1 MPNAKGGKKFKRG
14 KKNSSIE
21 KKLIYKNPKEE
32 QEYAKVIS
40 ACGNGRFTIQCFDGR
55 DRLGII
61 AGNMRKRVWVNKD
74 DIVLISR
81 WGFST
86 DDNKCSII
94 HKYDSDEVKKLQKNN
109 EFPETI
115 RLDPDSEFNNN
126 DEDMITFEYDDL
138 SDLSDLEEEEEK
150 PEEEKKSEEEINLDE
165 I

>member
-21 KKLIYKNPKEE
+21 KKLIYKDPKEE

-74 DIVLISR
+74 DIVNTIDNNATE
-81 WGFST
+81 ST
-86 DDNKCSII
+86 MKGN
-94 HKYDSDEVKKLQKNN
+94 
-109 EFPETI
+109 T
-115 RLDPDSEFNNN
+115 RLHFNLVN
-126 DEDMITFEYDDL
+126 F
-138 SDLSDLEEEEEK
+138 
-150 PEEEKKSEEEINLDE
+150 
-165 I
+165 